1 MQIKFDSI
9 EEHVLLGSA
18 VKWIILS
25 AVIGLIVGTVTAL
38 FVKIINISS
47 AGFSKLPYYYLF
59 MPFGFFLSSLLIK
72 KFAPEAKGHGTE
84 KAIKAINEKA
94 GKMDIKAIPVK
105 LIATLFTITAGGSVG
120 LEGPA
125 TQIGGGIASFFA
137 GLFKMSKTDCK
148 RLVVCGVSAG
158 FVGVFGSP
166 VGAAV
171 FASEVLYVGRFS
183 YLALLPSLVS
193 SFVSYNTGLRL
204 GSKPLLYSVSY
215 IPSNNVE
222 AFISIAI
229 FGIIVGAL
237 GKLFVMMVNNTEKFF
252 NRIKLYSPLKGI
264 IGGILIAAIVSVTPF
279 KNTLGIGEKTIDM
292 AVSGGAVLM
301 LTFVFKAVF
310 TSITLGCGG
319 SGGILTP
326 MLFIGACFGNSWAQ
340 IIHGNISF
348 YSSIG
353 MVSFLAACANTPL
366 AGIVIAM
373 ELFGAKVGI
382 YASIAC
388 AISYLLIG
396 HSSIYPTQI
405 LLTSKS
411 PSVICDTNC
420 EVQNIN
426 SLKIINKYKK
436 NKVI

>member
-1 MQIKFDSI
+1 MHIKLNSF
-9 EEHVLLGSA
+9 EEHILLGSA

-25 AVIGLIVGTVTAL
+25 AVIGLMVGTVTAL
-38 FVKIINISS
+38 FVKIINIGS
-47 AGFSKLPYYYLF
+47 AQFSKLPYYYLF
-59 MPFGFFLSSLLIK
+59 MPFGFSLSSLLIR

-84 KAIKAINEKA
+84 KAIEAINEKA

-105 LIATLFTITAGGSVG
+105 LISTFFTIVTGGSVG

-125 TQIGGGIASFFA
+125 TQIGGGIASYFA
-137 GLFKMSKTDCK
+137 GLFKMSKMDCK

-193 SFVSYNTGLRL
+193 SFVSYNTGLFF
-204 GSKPLLYSVSY
+204 GSNPLLYSVSY
-215 IPSNNVE
+215 IPSNNIE
-222 AFISIAI
+222 AFLNIAV
-229 FGIIVGAL
+229 FGIIVGIL
-237 GKLFVMMVNNTEKFF
+237 GKLFVIMVDYTEKFF
-252 NRIKLYSPLKGI
+252 NNIKVFPPLKGI
-264 IGGILIAAIVSVTPF
+264 LGGILIIALVSVFPF
-279 KNTLGIGEKTIDM
+279 KNSLGIGEKTIDA
-292 AVSGGAVLM
+292 AVSGGAVLI
-301 LTFVFKAVF
+301 LTFVFKAAL

-348 YSSIG
+348 YSAIG

-405 LLTSKS
+405 LSAPKS
-411 PSVICDTNC
+411 PSVVCDTNC
-420 EVQNIN
+420 EVQNIQ
-426 SLKIINKYKK
+426 SLKVINKYNIKLK
-436 NKVI
+436 